1 MIYRRFMDFRLAG
14 GTNVFMKWYMQQPPM
29 VRAVFEYAL
38 KEVAVT
44 ENLESCESFKPL
56 TRNHVGLCEIKFS
69 ADDGTGTGL
78 RKFRVLG
85 FWNYNESDF
94 VLVDGGRKPIPEV
107 VFDGVM
113 DKQLRFLR
121 YGDGELVEHYID

>member
-1 MIYRRFMDFRLAG
+1 MDFHLIG
-14 GTNVFMKWYMQQPPM
+14 GTNVFKKWYEQQHPM
-29 VRAVFEYAL
+29 VRAAFEYVL

-44 ENLESCESFKPL
+44 ESLDTCASFKPL
-56 TRNHVGLCEIKFS
+56 TKSHLGICEIKFS

-85 FWNYNESDF
+85 FWNYDKVDF
-94 VLVDGGRKPIPEV
+94 VLVSGGRKPIPQE

-113 DKQLRFLR
+113 DKQLRYFR
-121 YGDGELVEHYID
+121 DGDGNLVEHRLV